1 MTYFQYIIR
10 TLTVNIKLLY
20 LAIAGKKSGYLLGY
34 FFTKACRLQFLS
46 EHFPLDHSFCVCYSG
61 DGSLGREDGFALC
74 LLWIYQ

>member
-34 FFTKACRLQFLS
+34 FLLKLVDFSFFLNTS
-46 EHFPLDHSFCVCYSG
+46 H
-61 DGSLGREDGFALC
+61 
-74 LLWIYQ
+74 